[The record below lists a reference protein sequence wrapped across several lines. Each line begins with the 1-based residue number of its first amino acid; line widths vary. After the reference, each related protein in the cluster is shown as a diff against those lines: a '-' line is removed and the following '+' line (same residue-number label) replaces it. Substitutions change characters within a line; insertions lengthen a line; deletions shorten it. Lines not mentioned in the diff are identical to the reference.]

1 MVSKVRTIVGN
12 EGASAEVI
20 VAPIGRSGNRRDR
33 SNSRKRSSPNTNL
46 GRVVVTDL
54 KEKVVGSGS
63 GKKTVK
69 NGKNTVKGKK
79 TPKDDLVWDSGLKV
93 ISPPILI
100 DVPQSLVDVMR
111 SIDRAVVGSV
121 EFSIYVKADVS
132 DIECIVISEEF
143 YVPKQLVSGAS
154 VDYNEPPMDG
164 FNAVIHKHPRGVR
177 SFSGT
182 DDEYINQNFTVS
194 ILWCD
199 GEFVDATVN
208 YDAGAGIKL
217 QLEGYVYVD
226 DISVLPYVDVNNISV
241 HKPKVVAQHVGNG
254 MQSFAEAYGYYAGA
268 GGHDSNGVPI
278 EEEDLRVEDQEF
290 MRTEQAMLRCGLE

>member
-1 MVSKVRTIVGN
+1 MSGRQRQERTTVLTKVPGGSDKVEITPLGGRKKNVRNRSGGGAQTARTFPKTTSLAGN
-12 EGASAEVI
+12 SATKGKN
-20 VAPIGRSGNRRDR
+20 IGR
-33 SNSRKRSSPNTNL
+33 K
-46 GRVVVTDL
+46 
-54 KEKVVGSGS
+54 
-63 GKKTVK
+63 KKTL
-69 NGKNTVKGKK
+69 TEA
-79 TPKDDLVWDSGLKV
+79 DLVWDSGLQIV
-93 ISPPILI
+93 NPPILI
-100 DVPQSLVDVMR
+100 DVPPSLALVMR
-111 SIDRAVVGSV
+111 AIDRKIVGSV

-132 DIECIVISEEF
+132 DIECIRISEDF

-226 DISVLPYVDVNNISV
+226 DISVLPNIDVSNISV
-241 HKPKVVAQHVGNG
+241 SNHKCVVQPVGNG
-254 MQSFAEAYGYYAGA
+254 MQSFAEAYGYYAGS
-268 GGHDSNGVPI
+268 GGYDINGVPI
-278 EEEDLRVEDQEF
+278 DDDDLSPEENEF
-290 MRTEQAMLRCGLE
+290 MRTEQSMLRCGLE

>member
-1 MVSKVRTIVGN
+1 MVSNVRTIIGN
-12 EGASAEVI
+12 GKDSKEVI
-20 VAPIGRSGNRRDR
+20 VAPFGHGG
-33 SNSRKRSSPNTNL
+33 SRKERADNRKMSVPNTNL
-46 GRVVVTDL
+46 GRVVVSDL
-54 KEKVVGSGS
+54 KKKVVGKGS

-69 NGKNTVKGKK
+69 NGKNAVKGKTK
-79 TPKDDLVWDSGLKV
+79 SEKDLVWDSGLKV
-93 ISPPILI
+93 VCPPILI

-111 SIDRAVVGSV
+111 SIDNAVVGSV
-121 EFSIYVKADVS
+121 EFSIYVKADTS
-132 DIECIVISEEF
+132 DIECIRISEDF
-143 YVPKQLVSGAS
+143 YIPKQLVSGAS

-241 HKPKVVAQHVGNG
+241 HKPKVVAQSIGNG

-278 EEEDLRVEDQEF
+278 EEEDLRAEDQEF
-290 MRTEQAMLRCGLE
+290 MRTQQSMLRCGME